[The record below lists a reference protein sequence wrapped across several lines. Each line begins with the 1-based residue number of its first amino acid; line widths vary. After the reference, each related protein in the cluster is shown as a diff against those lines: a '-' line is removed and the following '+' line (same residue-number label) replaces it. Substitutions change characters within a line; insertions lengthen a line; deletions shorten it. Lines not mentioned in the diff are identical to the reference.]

1 MDGPP
6 AQSLGVE
13 PADPDMVGGKPRSR
27 NLKLLNKGLAIRV
40 CINAFLRQGE
50 QIRNSFGVLPL
61 KCYIV
66 IVWLI
71 CCLPLKRFYVAHCMF
86 LPESL
91 TIQF

>member
-40 CINAFLRQGE
+40 CINAFLLWVE
-50 QIRNSFGVLPL
+50 QVIRNSFGVVRVQ
-61 KCYIV
+61 YYNEMV
-66 IVWLI
+66 
-71 CCLPLKRFYVAHCMF
+71 
-86 LPESL
+86 
-91 TIQF
+91 

>member
-40 CINAFLRQGE
+40 CINAFLLWVE
-50 QIRNSFGVLPL
+50 QVILNSFGVVPVQ
-61 KCYIV
+61 YYNE
-66 IVWLI
+66 IVWT
-71 CCLPLKRFYVAHCMF
+71 LPYSLYVVQ
-86 LPESL
+86 P
-91 TIQF
+91 